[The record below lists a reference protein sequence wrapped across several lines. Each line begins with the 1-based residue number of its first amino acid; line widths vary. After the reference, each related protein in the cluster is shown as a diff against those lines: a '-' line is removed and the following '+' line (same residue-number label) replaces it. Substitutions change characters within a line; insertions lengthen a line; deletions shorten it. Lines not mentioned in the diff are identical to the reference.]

1 MMTFAYPAKFER
13 DESGRYAVSFP
24 DFARAH
30 TDGSDMAEAMCEAA
44 DCLGSAIAFL
54 MADKSEV
61 PKPSAPKRGQRL
73 VPVPLWIAAKLALY
87 WAVREGGVTQTELA
101 RRLGVRETVVRRMLD
116 PHHASRAEGLHAAL
130 AALGKRVVMAWEDA
144 A

>member
-1 MMTFAYPAKFER
+1 MLTFAYPAKFGR
-13 DESGRYAVSFP
+13 DAVGRFVVSFP
-24 DFARAH
+24 DFARAR
-30 TDGSDMAEAMCEAA
+30 TDGADEAEAITEAA

-54 MADKSEV
+54 MADKADVPRSSEL
-61 PKPSAPKRGQRL
+61 KRGQRL

-130 AALGKRVVMAWEDA
+130 AVLGKRVVMACEDA